1 MTFKKIVIAIAVIA
15 TLIAGYYLLNWT
27 VIIYD

>member
-1 MTFKKIVIAIAVIA
+1 MTFKRIVIAIAVIA

-27 VIIYD
+27 VVIY

>member
-1 MTFKKIVIAIAVIA
+1 MTFKRIVIAIAVIA
-15 TLIAGYYLLNWT
+15 ALIAGYYLLNMT